1 MNRSIKVIG
10 AVLGIILLILVG
22 WQLRGAVFSGT
33 APITKAE
40 ASEMVKAQYKGEVLT
55 VSEDKDTFVMTMEL
69 DNNQYEVKVN
79 QETGEIANL
88 VRISKGKDK
97 NEQKISEKEIR
108 EIVRENQQG
117 DIKSVEEKQEKGK
130 SFYYAIVQSGTEKT
144 IVKLESETGKVI
156 DKVTEKIPDKETIP
170 TPQEPSK
177 KLTEKEATKIALQK
191 VQGEIDDVELEE
203 LNGVSYYLVEIERED
218 EQEATVQ
225 INSISGEVISIVW
238 DE

>member
-22 WQLRGAVFSGT
+22 WQLRGIFFGT
-33 APITKAE
+33 DPITKAE

-55 VSEDKDTFVMTMEL
+55 VSEDKDMFVMTMEL
-69 DNNQYEVKVN
+69 DDNQYEVKVN

-97 NEQKISEKEIR
+97 TEQKLSEKEIR

-117 DIKSVEEKQEKGK
+117 DIKSVEEKQEKGQ
-130 SFYYAIVQSGTEKT
+130 SFYYAVVQSETEKT
-144 IVKLESETGKVI
+144 IVKLESATGKVI
-156 DKVTEKIPDKETIP
+156 DKVTEKIPDKETMP
-170 TPQEPSK
+170 TPQEQAK

-191 VQGEIDDVELEE
+191 VQGKLDDVELEE